1 MSDHYLKRLPK
12 ITTLIFDID
21 GVLTDGIV
29 TIMPNGDQLRSLNS
43 KDGFA
48 IQLAVRKGFKICVIT
63 GGNSE
68 NIKMRLAKMGVTDV
82 YLNIAQKIDTYD
94 DIKVMYDL
102 KDEEIMYMGDD
113 LPDYEIMQQ
122 VGIPACPQNAARE
135 IRDISKYISDQDGG
149 KGCVRDIIEKV
160 LRAQGKW
167 MTDKSD
173 LTW

>member
-1 MSDHYLKRLPK
+1 MSDHYLKLLPK

-48 IQLAVRKGFKICVIT
+48 IQLAVRKGLKVCVIT

-102 KDEEIMYMGDD
+102 TDEEIMYMGDD
-113 LPDYEIMQQ
+113 LPDFEIMQQ

-149 KGCVRDIIEKV
+149 KGCVRDIIEKI

-167 MTDKSD
+167 MTGKSD

>member
-68 NIKMRLAKMGVTDV
+68 NVKMRLAKMGVTDV

>member
-1 MSDHYLKRLPK
+1 MSNHYLKLLPK

-48 IQLAVRKGFKICVIT
+48 LQLAVRKGLKVCVIT

-68 NIKMRLAKMGVTDV
+68 NIKMRLAKMGITDV

-102 KDEEIMYMGDD
+102 TDDEIMYMGDD
-113 LPDYEIMQQ
+113 LPDYEIMQT

-160 LRAQGKW
+160 LRSQNKW
-167 MTDKSD
+167 MNNKSD

>member
-12 ITTLIFDID
+12 ISTLIFDID

-48 IQLAVRKGFKICVIT
+48 IQLAVRKGFKVCVIT

>member
-1 MSDHYLKRLPK
+1 MSNHYLKLLPK

-48 IQLAVRKGFKICVIT
+48 LQLAVRKGLRICVIT
-63 GGNSE
+63 GGNSG
-68 NIKMRLAKMGVTDV
+68 NIKMRLAKMGITDV

-102 KDEEIMYMGDD
+102 NDSEIMYMGDD
-113 LPDYEIMQQ
+113 LPDYEIMQT

-149 KGCVRDIIEKV
+149 KGCVRDIVEKV
-160 LRAQGKW
+160 LRSQSKW
-167 MTDKSD
+167 MTNKSD